1 MAQVNYQQRCQ
12 QIEHYFD
19 RTAADVWARLT
30 SDEPVSGI
38 RETVRAGRE
47 EMRNTLL
54 SWLPEDLSGRQVLDA
69 GCGTGVISIEL
80 AKRGAEVIAV
90 DLSQSLIE
98 LANERYSTMDEY
110 HRIQFIVG
118 DMRQLEG
125 ERFDHVLAMDSI
137 IHYAAQDGLR
147 TLETL
152 ADSVDESM
160 VFTFAPKTLPL
171 AAMHAVGKFF
181 PRSDRAPAIE
191 PIAPAVLL
199 RSLDKSSELSDWKVG
214 REHRVSTGFYTSQAM
229 ELVREC

>member
-1 MAQVNYQQRCQ
+1 MPQANYQERRQ

-47 EMRNTLL
+47 SMRNLLL
-54 SWLPEDLSGRQVLDA
+54 SWLPDDLSGKRVLDA

-80 AKRGAEVIAV
+80 ARRGAEVVAV
-90 DLSQSLIE
+90 DLSESLID
-98 LANERYSTMDEY
+98 LANQRYSSLAEY
-110 HRIQFIVG
+110 RQIEFVVG
-118 DMRQLEG
+118 DMRQIEG

-137 IHYAAQDGLR
+137 IHYAARDGIK

-152 ADSVDESM
+152 AANVDASM
-160 VFTFAPKTLPL
+160 AFTFAPKTLPL

-181 PRSDRAPAIE
+181 PRADRAPAIE
-191 PIAPAVLL
+191 PIAPSALL
-199 RSLDKSSELSDWKVG
+199 RSLTGSTALSAWQVG
-214 REHRVSTGFYTSQAM
+214 REHRVSTGFYTSQAL
-229 ELVREC
+229 ELIGPC

>member
-1 MAQVNYQQRCQ
+1 MAHANYQQRRQ

-19 RTAADVWARLT
+19 RTSADVWARLT

-90 DLSQSLIE
+90 DLSHSLIE
-98 LANERYSTMDEY
+98 LANERYSSMDEY
-110 HRIQFIVG
+110 HRIEFIVG

-125 ERFDHVLAMDSI
+125 QRFDHVLAMDSI
-137 IHYAAQDGLR
+137 IHYAAHDGLR

-191 PIAPAVLL
+191 PIAPAALL
-199 RSLDKSSELSDWKVG
+199 KSLGNSTELTDWQVG